1 MATTRAK
8 TTTLD
13 DDTTKPSVTEPGD
26 GPADTTDPTEIAT
39 SVTPGTPSPEA
50 IAAGTQNAVIPV
62 AKAPVKK
69 TPVSEQRVEHY
80 EQARP
85 DGTKVRVKH
94 NLDTGKT
101 EIVEAE
107 TPAETPPTTPAA

>member
-1 MATTRAK
+1 MATRAK

-39 SVTPGTPSPEA
+39 SVTPLPPSEEA
-50 IAAGTQNAVIPV
+50 IAAGTQNAVLPV
-62 AKAPVKK
+62 EKPSVTEAPE
-69 TPVSEQRVEHY
+69 SEHRIEHY
-80 EQARP
+80 DAVRP
-85 DGTKVRVKH
+85 DGSTVRVKH